1 MKQATKD
8 LSEKVDYINTHGTST
23 PIGDIKEIEAM
34 KTMYKTDMPF
44 FSSTKSL
51 TGHSLGGTGVQE
63 AIYSI
68 LMMKND
74 FICKSANID
83 NLDSE
88 VEDVEEFEKP
98 TDSIP
103 EEKISVSI
111 EQLRKKMSDKD
122 ES

>member
-1 MKQATKD
+1 M
-8 LSEKVDYINTHGTST
+8 S
-23 PIGDIKEIEAM
+23 EIEVSDA
-34 KTMYKTDMPF
+34 
-44 FSSTKSL
+44 SSDIE
-51 TGHSLGGTGVQE
+51 VV
-63 AIYSI
+63 
-68 LMMKND
+68 D
-74 FICKSANID
+74 D
-83 NLDSE
+83 LDSE